1 MCSSDLPERLTAA
14 LSELKLVTSRAKAD
28 FDSPANWKD
37 FNDTIKELREALDE
51 FTSAADHNLLL
62 DLTGWLTGFVQ
73 HFQKAKHKA
82 ALLDFDDLLYMTRDL
97 LRDNAEVRAQLQGRF
112 KFILVDEFQDT
123 DAVQTEIVLLL
134 DEGTP
139 GKLFIVGDPKQSIYR
154 FRGADIELYAA
165 TRTKL
170 TKRGQVLEFSQ
181 NFRSASTILDWVNE
195 TFQKLIQ
202 VPADGQY
209 QPAYIKLVPAPKH
222 AVTEPRVTLLRPQ
235 TLEIGRAH
243 V

>member
-1 MCSSDLPERLTAA
+1 MLFRS
-14 LSELKLVTSRAKAD
+14 D

-209 QPAYIKLVPAPKH
+209 QP
-222 AVTEPRVTLLRPQ
+222 
-235 TLEIGRAH
+235 EIGRAH